1 LGSLPFVRLRLS
13 RLPIEEYQVLRG
25 DMRFL
30 ELLDIG
36 RTKLEEGPNELD
48 PRALINV
55 LSGERRP

>member
-1 LGSLPFVRLRLS
+1 MGSLPFVRLRLS

-48 PRALINV
+48 PRAMENV